1 MKLGKVIKV
10 QMIIS
15 IGNCNGSKEN
25 AVSPSGFLSKKAK
38 LMSWGKTLKGLKY
51 ITVAAIFTLFSWARQ
66 VLSKRGKLGIK
77 VML

>member
-25 AVSPSGFLSKKAK
+25 VVSPSGGILSKKAK
-38 LMSWGKTLKGLKY
+38 LMSWGKT
-51 ITVAAIFTLFSWARQ
+51 
-66 VLSKRGKLGIK
+66 
-77 VML
+77 